1 MSVRETKKRIT
12 KKAILEAAI
21 SLFSENGYENTS
33 IEQIAK
39 TAGVGKGTV
48 YSYFQ
53 TKKDIIKGFCEYELE
68 KIHIKLVNRTNQD
81 ASVLEQMLIIYMTEF
96 NHVTQNKEFGR
107 LYMRESVFPYDSD
120 AQDNLD
126 TDNKFFQILYP
137 ILEKGQER
145 GELRKDVELLYI
157 VAHFYSLYIL
167 IISAWYTGRI
177 KTEEVEPAMELLFRQ
192 VFEGLQPIPESL
204 PNSEKTNE

>member
-1 MSVRETKKRIT
+1 MSVRETKKRRT
-12 KKAILEAAI
+12 KQAILEAAI
-21 SLFSENGYENTS
+21 SLFSVNGYECTS
-33 IEQIAK
+33 IEHIAK
-39 TAGVGKGTV
+39 VAGVGKGTV
-48 YSYFQ
+48 YSYFH

-68 KIHIKLVNRTNQD
+68 KIHVKLVERSNQN

-120 AQDNLD
+120 AQDNLKI
-126 TDNKFFQILYP
+126 DNKFFQILYP

-145 GELRKDVELLYI
+145 GELRKDVELLHI
-157 VAHFYSLYIL
+157 TAHFYSLYIM

-177 KTEEVEPAMELLFRQ
+177 TTEEVEPAMEQLFRQ
-192 VFEGLQPIPESL
+192 VLEGLQPMQESPL
-204 PNSEKTNE
+204 NNEKHNE

>member
-1 MSVRETKKRIT
+1 MSVREAKKQ
-12 KKAILEAAI
+12 KNKQAILAAAI

-39 TAGVGKGTV
+39 IAGVGKGTV

-68 KIHIKLVNRTNQD
+68 KIHMELVKRSNQD
-81 ASVLEQMLIIYMTEF
+81 APVLEQMLTIYMTEF
-96 NHVTQNKEFGR
+96 HHVTQNREFGR
-107 LYMRESVFPYDSD
+107 IYMRESVFPCDSEV
-120 AQDNLD
+120 QDNLEID
-126 TDNKFFQILYP
+126 DKYFQILFP

-145 GELRKDVELLYI
+145 GELRKDVELLYMA
-157 VAHFYSLYIL
+157 AHFYSLYIM

-177 KTEEVEPAMELLFRQ
+177 STEEVEPAMERLFKQ
-192 VFEGLQPIPESL
+192 VLEGLQPKNVTTKDSDK
-204 PNSEKTNE
+204 NNE